1 MRISL
6 ARVLFVQPNI
16 PLLDEPTNHLDMRAT
31 LWLEEYLCR
40 WKKILL
46 VVSHDR
52 DFLNRKQMLPYLVAH
67 APNCNSA
74 VHNNASGGPS
84 AKDSAQVDLSSLSVN
99 FSLNSR

>member
-1 MRISL
+1 M
-6 ARVLFVQPNI
+6 QPNI

>member
-1 MRISL
+1 
-6 ARVLFVQPNI
+6 
-16 PLLDEPTNHLDMRAT
+16 
-31 LWLEEYLCR
+31 
-40 WKKILL
+40 
-46 VVSHDR
+46 
-52 DFLNRKQMLPYLVAH
+52 MLPYLVAH